1 MEIHLVNSKN
11 QSSAQPA
18 GQTSE
23 DFAKIKNE
31 EIGHEDDSRKSKEW

>member
-18 GQTSE
+18 GTSE